1 MVFRGDTVMSVAHLS
16 ADIFQRWI
24 PASERIRSGEML
36 QLVCCFPL
44 QQLGR
49 FVSWFWNYICVPP
62 PEILY
67 YERSSSSSSSSIVN
81 SQNYYHLHL
90 ESVFL
95 KQSGLKIKRGFEKFN
110 GIQFRINV
118 IWQRW
123 LATSF
128 GPSPV

>member
-1 MVFRGDTVMSVAHLS
+1 MVL
-16 ADIFQRWI
+16 
-24 PASERIRSGEML
+24 L
-36 QLVCCFPL
+36 
-44 QQLGR
+44 
-49 FVSWFWNYICVPP
+49 CVK
-62 PEILY
+62 IG
-67 YERSSSSSSSSIVN
+67 
-81 SQNYYHLHL
+81 
-90 ESVFL
+90 FL